1 MEVLTEEE
9 VKMRMVV
16 DKLTL
21 DLFTPEI
28 RKLANDANLE
38 SNWFLHCFKLFVR
51 ELIKLE
57 AELKQEE
64 NLIMADSTEVFK
76 NIINAIIEYKGIQGF
91 FNIIT
96 PLDFG
101 REPDNYAE
109 IKKQI
114 KNAMRESTN

>member
-1 MEVLTEEE
+1 MAVLTEEE

-28 RKLANDANLE
+28 RKKANDANLE

-51 ELIKLE
+51 ELINIE
-57 AELKQEE
+57 AELKAEE
-64 NLIMADSTEVFK
+64 NITAKESKEVFK
-76 NIINAIIEYKGIQGF
+76 SIIEAIIDYKGIEGF

-101 REPDNYAE
+101 RKPDNYDE
-109 IKKQI
+109 MKKQI
-114 KNAMRESTN
+114 KNALREGLN